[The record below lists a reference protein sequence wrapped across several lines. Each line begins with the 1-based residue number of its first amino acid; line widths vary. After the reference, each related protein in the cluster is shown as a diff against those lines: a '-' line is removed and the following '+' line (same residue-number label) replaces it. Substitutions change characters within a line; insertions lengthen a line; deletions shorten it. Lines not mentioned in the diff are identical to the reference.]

1 MTDTPAGGF
10 TFVGMTTNTQGVAIP
25 ADAAAGT
32 VWFTFDGGETWTPT
46 RLS

>member
-1 MTDTPAGGF
+1 VPAGGF
-10 TFVGMTTNTQGVAIP
+10 GFAGMTTDAQGVALP
-25 ADAAAGT
+25 ANPAAGT